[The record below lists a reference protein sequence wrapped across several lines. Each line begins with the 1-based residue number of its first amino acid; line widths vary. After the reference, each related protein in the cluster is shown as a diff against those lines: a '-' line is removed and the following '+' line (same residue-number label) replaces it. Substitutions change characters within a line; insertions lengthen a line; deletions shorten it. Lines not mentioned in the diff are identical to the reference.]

1 MRTALLLSASLVLG
15 GAIAASEAAAGIIV
29 LGSGLAQSCYK
40 AAEYGGGSDTRDCDR
55 ALEEPMVNHDRAA
68 TYINRSVLRLRKNDA
83 PGALADCET
92 SIRINSQ
99 MGEAF
104 VNKGAALITLGRPQE
119 AIESLSHGIALGAHK
134 LHFAYYDRAMAREDV
149 GDIQGAYQDYRRA
162 LEIQPGFSPAVEQ
175 LKRFRVVPKSS
186 VGSS

>member
-15 GAIAASEAAAGIIV
+15 GAIAASEATAGIIV

-40 AAEYGGGSDTRDCDR
+40 AAEHGKGTDTRDCDR

-83 PGALADCET
+83 HGALADCET

-104 VNKGAALITLGRPQE
+104 VNKGAALITLGKPQE
-119 AIESLSHGIALGAHK
+119 AIESLNHGIALGAHK
-134 LHFAYYDRAMAREDV
+134 LHYAYYDRAMAREDS
-149 GDIQGAYQDYRRA
+149 GDIQGAYQDYKRA
-162 LEIQPGFSPAVEQ
+162 LEIQPGFEQAAEQ
-175 LKRFRVVPKSS
+175 LKRFRVVPKGS

>member
-15 GAIAASEAAAGIIV
+15 AFAVSQATAGVIV

-40 AAEYGGGSDTRDCDR
+40 AAEHGKGSDTRDCDR

-83 PGALADCET
+83 HGALADCEI

-99 MGEAF
+99 LGEAF

-119 AIESLSHGIALGAHK
+119 AIESLNHGIALGAHK

-149 GDIQGAYQDYRRA
+149 GDVQGAYQDYKRA
-162 LEIQPGFSPAVEQ
+162 LEIAPGFEPAVQQ
-175 LKRFRVVPKSS
+175 LKRFRVVPKGSVTSS
-186 VGSS
+186 

>member
-1 MRTALLLSASLVLG
+1 MRKALLLSACLVLG
-15 GAIAASEAAAGIIV
+15 GAIATSEADAALIV

-40 AAEYGGGSDTRDCDR
+40 AAEVGRGVDTTDCDR

-83 PGALADCET
+83 QGALADCET

-99 MGEAF
+99 LGEAF

-119 AIESLSHGIALGAHK
+119 AVESLSHGIALGAHK
-134 LHFAYYDRAMAREDV
+134 LHYAYYDRAMAREDM
-149 GDIQGAYQDYRRA
+149 GDIQGAYQDYKRA
-162 LEIQPGFSPAVEQ
+162 LELSPGFEEAAQQ
-175 LKRFRVVPKSS
+175 LKRFRVVKRPEAAS
-186 VGSS
+186 

>member
-1 MRTALLLSASLVLG
+1 MRTALLFSACLVLG
-15 GAIAASEAAAGIIV
+15 GSVALSEANASIIV
-29 LGSGLAQSCYK
+29 LGSGLAASCYK
-40 AAEYGGGSDTRDCDR
+40 AAEYGRGTDTRDCDR

-68 TYINRSVLRLRKNDA
+68 THINRSVLRLRANDA
-83 PGALADCET
+83 NGALADCET

-134 LHFAYYDRAMAREDV
+134 LHYAYYDRAMAREDV
-149 GDIQGAYQDYRRA
+149 GDVRGAYQDYRRA
-162 LEIQPGFSPAVEQ
+162 LELSPGFQPAVDQ
-175 LKRFRVVPKSS
+175 LKRFRVVR
-186 VGSS
+186 GSGAAS